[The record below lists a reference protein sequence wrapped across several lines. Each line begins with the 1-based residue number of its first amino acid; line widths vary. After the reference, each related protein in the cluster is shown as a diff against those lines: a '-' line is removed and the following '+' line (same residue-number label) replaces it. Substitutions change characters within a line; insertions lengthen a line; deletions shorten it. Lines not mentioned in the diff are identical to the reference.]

1 MMTIPIPI
9 DEKNKKKKDKEQQQN
24 TPTQTAQPA
33 PTEQTAPT
41 EQPQQPQGP
50 IPWEI
55 TTEEKRVNPDVY
67 NLYKQNYEPREKEI
81 QGIETDYLNKMNNI
95 YGLINKNSE
104 KTKEAL
110 KKQPVADAFNMLGTA
125 VGKLSEVASN
135 ATFSGRVAPK
145 KVDSSDIAKQGN
157 ALLKKSYE
165 LPQYLQAIDN
175 DIIQNK
181 AKQLQNEYAV
191 NMNRLQRQQQ
201 YIQNAIEQST
211 DKTKIKY
218 LSQEAI
224 ELKKQ
229 EIDLKRKHNEK
240 MEQLAED
247 RNKTYKTSVYANGN
261 GQKMEYDVLFV
272 DGKPYPVD
280 EYFIDDI
287 FNNSDLFPDE
297 KKKRL
302 KKAGASTATIRG
314 EIQTELDKGRRPK
327 YYSNKDIKVTQKIP
341 FPFMTTLKGSGTH
354 TKKVY

>member
-1 MMTIPIPI
+1 MITI
-9 DEKNKKKKDKEQQQN
+9 DDKDKKKKDKEQQQN
-24 TPTQTAQPA
+24 TQPAQPA
-33 PTEQTAPT
+33 QPEQ
-41 EQPQQPQGP
+41 QPQQPQGP

-55 TTEEKRVNPDVY
+55 TTEEKSVNPDVY
-67 NLYKQNYEPREKEI
+67 NLYVKNYEPRENAI
-81 QGIETDYLNKMNNI
+81 QQHENSYLNKMSNI

-110 KKQPVADAFNMLGTA
+110 KKQPIADAFNMLGTA

-191 NMNRLQRQQQ
+191 NMNRLQRQMQ

-229 EIDLKRKHNEK
+229 EAAFKKWYADQKLTIAKQNATANMIKANNEANN
-240 MEQLAED
+240 LADGFNFLE
-247 RNKTYKTSVYANGN
+247 
-261 GQKMEYDVLFV
+261 V
-272 DGKPYPVD
+272 DGKRYKVSD
-280 EYFIDDI
+280 EYILDI
-287 FNNSDLFPDE
+287 LDTDLFKPGE
-297 KKKRL
+297 KDKLMKT
-302 KKAGASTATIRG
+302 STDNIRG
-314 EIQTELDKGRRPK
+314 VIQSRLNKGERPEK
-327 YYSNKDIKVTQKIP
+327 YNDGTP
-341 FPFMTTLKGSGTH
+341 FSFKNTLGTTGKEVKRT
-354 TKKVY
+354 Y

>member
-1 MMTIPIPI
+1 MITI
-9 DEKNKKKKDKEQQQN
+9 DDKDKKKKDKEQQQN
-24 TPTQTAQPA
+24 TQPA
-33 PTEQTAPT
+33 PTEQTTTTATTT

-67 NLYKQNYEPREKEI
+67 NLYVNNYEPREKEI
-81 QGIETDYLNKMNNI
+81 QGIEKDYLDKMNKM
-95 YGLINKNSE
+95 YGLINQNSE

-110 KKQPVADAFNMLGTA
+110 KKQPIADAFNMLGTA

-145 KVDSSDIAKQGN
+145 KVDSSDITKQGN

-191 NMNRLQRQQQ
+191 NMNRLQRQMQ

-218 LSQEAI
+218 LSQEALELEEKKI
-224 ELKKQ
+224 E
-229 EIDLKRKHNEK
+229 LKRKHNEK
-240 MEQLAED
+240 MEQLAQQ
-247 RNKTYKTSVYANGN
+247 RANAYTTSVYNEGN
-261 GQKMEYDVLFV
+261 NLSDGYNFLEI
-272 DGKPYPVD
+272 DGKRYRVS
-280 EYFIDDI
+280 DDYLFDI
-287 FNNSDLFPDE
+287 LDTDLFDDEE
-297 KKKRL
+297 KKKL
-302 KKAGASTATIRG
+302 MKTSTDNIRG
-314 EIQTELDKGRRPK
+314 VIQYRLNKGERPQK
-327 YYSNKDIKVTQKIP
+327 YNDGTP
-341 FPFMTTLKGSGTH
+341 FSFKNTLKTTGKEVKRT
-354 TKKVY
+354 Y

>member
-1 MMTIPIPI
+1 MITI
-9 DEKNKKKKDKEQQQN
+9 DDKNKKKKEQQQN
-24 TPTQTAQPA
+24 TPTTTAQPA
-33 PTEQTAPT
+33 PTEQTTTTATTT

-50 IPWEI
+50 VLWKTKDEEI
-55 TTEEKRVNPDVY
+55 NFNNELFDTYLK
-67 NLYKQNYEPREKEI
+67 NYEPRENAI
-81 QGIETDYLNKMNNI
+81 QQHENSYLNKMSNI

-110 KKQPVADAFNMLGTA
+110 KKQPIADAFNMLGTA

-181 AKQLQNEYAV
+181 AKQLQNEYAT
-191 NMNRLQRQQQ
+191 NMNRLQRQMQ

-229 EIDLKRKHNEK
+229 EIDLKRKHNER
-240 MEQLAED
+240 MEELKEKEIGV
-247 RNKTYKTSVYANGN
+247 RKLGIYANAN
-261 GQKMEYDVLFV
+261 GQKMEYDQLFV
-272 DGKPYPVD
+272 DGVPYPVD
-280 EYFIDDI
+280 ADFIYDI
-287 FNNSDLFPDE
+287 LNNSDLFTDE
-297 KKKRL
+297 AKERL
-302 KKAGASTATIRG
+302 QGASTATIRG
-314 EIQTELDKGRRPK
+314 EIQTQIDKGKRPQ
-327 YYSNKDIKVTQKIP
+327 YYKNKDIKVTQKIP

>member
-1 MMTIPIPI
+1 MITI
-9 DEKNKKKKDKEQQQN
+9 DDKNKKKKEQQQN
-24 TPTQTAQPA
+24 TQPTQPTTPA
-33 PTEQTAPT
+33 TTEQTTQT

-55 TTEEKRVNPDVY
+55 TTEETSVNNDVY
-67 NLYKQNYEPREKEI
+67 NTYLKNYEPREKEI
-81 QGIETDYLNKMNNI
+81 QGIETDYLNKMSNI

-110 KKQPVADAFNMLGTA
+110 KKQPIADAFNMLGTA

-135 ATFSGRVAPK
+135 ATFGGKVAPK

-191 NMNRLQRQQQ
+191 NMNRLQRQMQ

-218 LSQEAI
+218 LSQAAI
-224 ELKKQ
+224 DLEKEK
-229 EIDLKRKHNEK
+229 IDLKRKHNEK
-240 MEQLAED
+240 MEELKEKEIGV
-247 RNKTYKTSVYANGN
+247 RKLGIYANAN
-261 GQKMEYDVLFV
+261 GQKMEYDQLIV
-272 DGKPYPVD
+272 DDKPYPVEAD
-280 EYFIDDI
+280 FIYDI
-287 FNNSDLFPDE
+287 LNNSDLFTDE
-297 KKKRL
+297 AKERL
-302 KKAGASTATIRG
+302 QGASAATIRG
-314 EIQTELDKGRRPK
+314 EIQTQLNKGKRPQ
-327 YYSNKDIKVTQKIP
+327 YYKNENIKVTQKIP
-341 FPFMTTLKGSGTH
+341 FPFMETLQGSGTH
-354 TKKVY
+354 SKKVY

>member
-1 MMTIPIPI
+1 MITI
-9 DEKNKKKKDKEQQQN
+9 DDKDKKKKEQQQN
-24 TPTQTAQPA
+24 TPTTPA
-33 PTEQTAPT
+33 PTEQTTQT

-55 TTEEKRVNPDVY
+55 TTEEKSVNNDVY
-67 NLYKQNYEPREKEI
+67 NLYKTNYEPREKEI
-81 QGIETDYLNKMNNI
+81 QGIETDYLNKMSNI
-95 YGLINKNSE
+95 YGLINQNSE

-110 KKQPVADAFNMLGTA
+110 KKQPIADAFNMLGTA

-135 ATFSGRVAPK
+135 ATFGGRVAPK

-175 DIIQNK
+175 DIMQNK

-191 NMNRLQRQQQ
+191 NMNRLQRQMQ

-240 MEQLAED
+240 MEQIAQQNANANMIKANNEGRNLAD
-247 RNKTYKTSVYANGN
+247 GYSYLT
-261 GQKMEYDVLFV
+261 V
-272 DGKPYPVD
+272 DGVKYKVSND
-280 EYFIDDI
+280 FIDDVL
-287 FNNSDLFPDE
+287 NSNLFDDNERE
-297 KKKRL
+297 KLAKYSYDR
-302 KKAGASTATIRG
+302 IRG
-314 EIQTELDKGRRPK
+314 EIQDKLDAGIIPTKDKDKNPFAFKKALQGMGKELKRT
-327 YYSNKDIKVTQKIP
+327 Y
-341 FPFMTTLKGSGTH
+341 
-354 TKKVY
+354 

>member
-1 MMTIPIPI
+1 MITI
-9 DEKNKKKKDKEQQQN
+9 DDKDKKKKEQQQ
-24 TPTQTAQPA
+24 TTQPAQPA
-33 PTEQTAPT
+33 PTEQTTTTATTT

-67 NLYKQNYEPREKEI
+67 KLYQQNYEPREKEI
-81 QGIETDYLNKMNNI
+81 QGIETDYLDKMNNI
-95 YGLINKNSE
+95 YGLINQNSE

-110 KKQPVADAFNMLGTA
+110 KKQPIADAFNMLGTA

-191 NMNRLQRQQQ
+191 NMNRLQRQMQ

-218 LSQEAI
+218 LSQEALAI
-224 ELKKQ
+224 EKEKI
-229 EIDLKRKHNEK
+229 ELKRKHNEK
-240 MEQLAED
+240 MEQLAQQKA
-247 RNKTYKTSVYANGN
+247 NAYTTSVYNEGN
-261 GQKMEYDVLFV
+261 NLSDGFNFLEV
-272 DGKPYPVD
+272 DNKRYKVS
-280 EYFIDDI
+280 DDYI
-287 FNNSDLFPDE
+287 LDILDTDLFDDDE
-297 KKKRL
+297 KNKLL
-302 KKAGASTATIRG
+302 KTSTDNIRG
-314 EIQTELDKGRRPK
+314 VIQYRLNKGKRPTK
-327 YYSNKDIKVTQKIP
+327 YDDGTP
-341 FPFMTTLKGSGTH
+341 FSFENTLGTTGKEVKRT
-354 TKKVY
+354 Y

>member
-1 MMTIPIPI
+1 MITI
-9 DEKNKKKKDKEQQQN
+9 DDKDKKKKEQQQN
-24 TPTQTAQPA
+24 TQPAQPA
-33 PTEQTAPT
+33 PTEQTTTTATTT

-67 NLYKQNYEPREKEI
+67 NLYVKNYEPREKEI
-81 QGIETDYLNKMNNI
+81 QGIEKDYLDKMNKM
-95 YGLINKNSE
+95 YGLINQNSE

-110 KKQPVADAFNMLGTA
+110 KKQPIADAFNMLGTA

-191 NMNRLQRQQQ
+191 NMNRLQRQMQ

-218 LSQEAI
+218 LSQEALELEEKKI
-224 ELKKQ
+224 E
-229 EIDLKRKHNEK
+229 LKRKHNEK
-240 MEQLAED
+240 MEQLAQQ
-247 RNKTYKTSVYANGN
+247 RANAYTTSVYNEGN
-261 GQKMEYDVLFV
+261 NLS
-272 DGKPYPVD
+272 DGYNFL
-280 EYFIDDI
+280 EIDDKRYRVSDDYLFDI
-287 FNNSDLFPDE
+287 LDTDLFDDEE
-297 KKKRL
+297 KKKL
-302 KKAGASTATIRG
+302 MKTSTDNIRG
-314 EIQTELDKGRRPK
+314 VIQYRLNKGERPTK
-327 YYSNKDIKVTQKIP
+327 YDDGTP
-341 FPFMTTLKGSGTH
+341 FSFKNTLKTTGKEVKRT
-354 TKKVY
+354 Y

>member
-1 MMTIPIPI
+1 MMTLE
-9 DEKNKKKKDKEQQQN
+9 DKDKKKKDKEQQQ
-24 TPTQTAQPA
+24 PTQPAQPA
-33 PTEQTAPT
+33 PTEQTTTT
-41 EQPQQPQGP
+41 EQQPQQPQGP

-55 TTEEKRVNPDVY
+55 TTEEKSVNPAVY
-67 NLYKQNYEPREKEI
+67 NLHMQNYEPREKEI
-81 QGIETDYLNKMNNI
+81 QGIETDYLNKMSNI

-110 KKQPVADAFNMLGTA
+110 KKQPIADAFNMLGTA

-135 ATFSGRVAPK
+135 ATFGGRVAPK

-165 LPQYLQAIDN
+165 LPQYLQDIDN

-181 AKQLQNEYAV
+181 AKQLQNEYAT
-191 NMNRLQRQQQ
+191 NMNRLQRQMQ

-240 MEQLAED
+240 MEKLKEQEIGVRKLGIYTNA
-247 RNKTYKTSVYANGN
+247 NKGNGN
-261 GQKMEYDVLFV
+261 GKFDKLTINGV
-272 DGKPYPVD
+272 DYPAPDNTVY
-280 EYFIDDI
+280 EIATK
-287 FNNSDLFPDE
+287 SDLFTDGELARIKGLEP
-297 KKKRL
+297 
-302 KKAGASTATIRG
+302 SVIRG
-314 EIQTELDKGRRPK
+314 EIQKKFDQNKFPK
-327 YYSNKDIKVTQKIP
+327 YYREDKENHIP
-341 FPFMTTLKGSGTH
+341 PMTHFPLMTTLRTLAKTQRNN
-354 TKKVY
+354 

>member
-1 MMTIPIPI
+1 MMTL
-9 DEKNKKKKDKEQQQN
+9 DDKDKKKKEQQQN
-24 TPTQTAQPA
+24 TQTTPA
-33 PTEQTAPT
+33 PPATTEQTAPT
-41 EQPQQPQGP
+41 ATTPEQPQQPQGP

-55 TTEEKRVNPDVY
+55 TTEEKSVNNDVY

-81 QGIETDYLNKMNNI
+81 QGIETDYLNKMSNI
-95 YGLINKNSE
+95 YGLINQNSE

-110 KKQPVADAFNMLGTA
+110 KKQPIADAFNMLGTA

-135 ATFSGRVAPK
+135 ATFGGRVAPK

-181 AKQLQNEYAV
+181 AKQLQNEYAT
-191 NMNRLQRQQQ
+191 NMNRLQRQMQ

-224 ELKKQ
+224 ALKEK

-240 MEQLAED
+240 MEELKEKEIGV
-247 RNKTYKTSVYANGN
+247 RKLGIYANAN
-261 GQKMEYDVLFV
+261 GQKMEYDQLIV
-272 DGKPYPVD
+272 DGKPYPVEAD
-280 EYFIDDI
+280 FIYDI
-287 FNNSDLFPDE
+287 LNNSDLFTDE
-297 KKKRL
+297 AKERL
-302 KKAGASTATIRG
+302 QGASAATIRG
-314 EIQTELDKGRRPK
+314 EIQTQLNKGKRPQ
-327 YYSNKDIKVTQKIP
+327 YYKNENIKVTQKIP
-341 FPFMTTLKGSGTH
+341 FPFMETLQGSGTH
-354 TKKVY
+354 SKKVY

>member
-1 MMTIPIPI
+1 MITL
-9 DEKNKKKKDKEQQQN
+9 DDKDKKKKEQQQN
-24 TPTQTAQPA
+24 TPTTPATTTA
-33 PTEQTAPT
+33 PTEQTTQTATTT

-55 TTEEKRVNPDVY
+55 TTEEKSVNNDVY
-67 NLYKQNYEPREKEI
+67 NTYLKNYEPREKEI
-81 QGIETDYLNKMNNI
+81 QGIETDYLNKMSNI
-95 YGLINKNSE
+95 YGLINQNSE

-110 KKQPVADAFNMLGTA
+110 KKQPIADAFNMLGTA

-135 ATFSGRVAPK
+135 ATFGGRVAPK

-191 NMNRLQRQQQ
+191 NMNRLQRQMQ

-224 ELKKQ
+224 ALEKQKIEAKENYQKELLKLKK
-229 EIDLKRKHNEK
+229 
-240 MEQLAED
+240 ED
-247 RNKTYKTSVYANGN
+247 NQIQRAKIYTNAN
-261 GQKMEYDVLFV
+261 GQKMEYDQLIV
-272 DGKPYPVD
+272 DGKPYPVEAD
-280 EYFIDDI
+280 FIYDI
-287 FNNSDLFPDE
+287 LNNSDLFTDE
-297 KKKRL
+297 EKERL
-302 KKAGASTATIRG
+302 QGASDATVRG
-314 EIQTELDKGRRPK
+314 EIQTRLDKGKRPQ
-327 YYSNKDIKVTQKIP
+327 YYKNENIKVTQKIP

-354 TKKVY
+354 SKKVY

>member
-1 MMTIPIPI
+1 MITI
-9 DEKNKKKKDKEQQQN
+9 DEKDKKKKEQQQN
-24 TPTQTAQPA
+24 TPPA
-33 PTEQTAPT
+33 PTATTEQTTTTATTT

-67 NLYKQNYEPREKEI
+67 NLYVKNYEPREKEI
-81 QGIETDYLNKMNNI
+81 QGIEKDYLDKMNKM
-95 YGLINKNSE
+95 YGLINQNSE

-110 KKQPVADAFNMLGTA
+110 KKQPIADAFNMLGTA

-175 DIIQNK
+175 DIIQNR

-191 NMNRLQRQQQ
+191 NMNRLQRQMQ

-218 LSQEAI
+218 LSQEAYNLKQQ
-224 ELKKQ
+224 ELALNEWWKKQ
-229 EIDLKRKHNEK
+229 KLSIDQQNATANMIRANNEGNDLADGYSYLK
-240 MEQLAED
+240 
-247 RNKTYKTSVYANGN
+247 
-261 GQKMEYDVLFV
+261 V
-272 DGKPYPVD
+272 DGVKYKVSN
-280 EYFIDDI
+280 YFIDDVL
-287 FNNSDLFPDE
+287 NSNLFDDKERE
-297 KKKRL
+297 KLAPYSYDRIL
-302 KKAGASTATIRG
+302 G
-314 EIQTELDKGRRPK
+314 EIQDKLDAGIIPTKDKDGNHFAFKKALQGMGKELKRT
-327 YYSNKDIKVTQKIP
+327 Y
-341 FPFMTTLKGSGTH
+341 
-354 TKKVY
+354 

>member
-1 MMTIPIPI
+1 MITIPI
-9 DEKNKKKKDKEQQQN
+9 DDKDKKKKEQQQN
-24 TPTQTAQPA
+24 TQPAQPA
-33 PTEQTAPT
+33 TTEQTTTTATTT

-67 NLYKQNYEPREKEI
+67 KLYQQNYEPREKEI
-81 QGIETDYLNKMNNI
+81 QGIETDYLDKMNNI
-95 YGLINKNSE
+95 YGLINQNSE

-110 KKQPVADAFNMLGTA
+110 KKQPIADAFNMLGTA

-191 NMNRLQRQQQ
+191 NMNRLQRQMQ

-229 EIDLKRKHNEK
+229 EAALDEWWKKENIRLREESNEIRKWGISTEANKQDL
-240 MEQLAED
+240 
-247 RNKTYKTSVYANGN
+247 G
-261 GQKMEYDVLFV
+261 YDKLFV
-272 DGKPYPVD
+272 DDVPYPV
-280 EYFIDDI
+280 EEGFIYDI
-287 FNNSDLFPDE
+287 LNNSDLFTDE
-297 KKKRL
+297 QKERL
-302 KKAGASTATIRG
+302 QGASTSTIRG
-314 EIQTELDKGRRPK
+314 EIQTQLNKGKRPQ
-327 YYSNKDIKVTQKIP
+327 YYKNKDIKVTQKIP
-341 FPFMTTLKGSGTH
+341 FPFMTTLRGQG
-354 TKKVY
+354 KKMITNY

>member
-1 MMTIPIPI
+1 MMQIPI
-9 DEKNKKKKDKEQQQN
+9 DDKNKKKKEQQQQQN
-24 TPTQTAQPA
+24 TPTQPT
-33 PTEQTAPT
+33 PTEQTTQT
-41 EQPQQPQGP
+41 EQHQQPQGP

-55 TTEEKRVNPDVY
+55 TTEEKSVNPAVY
-67 NLYKQNYEPREKEI
+67 NLYKTNYEPREKEI
-81 QGIETDYLNKMNNI
+81 QGIETDYLNKMSNI

-110 KKQPVADAFNMLGTA
+110 KKQPIADAFNMLGTA

-135 ATFSGRVAPK
+135 ATFGGRVAPK

-191 NMNRLQRQQQ
+191 NMNRLQRQMQ

-218 LSQEAI
+218 LSQEAL
-224 ELKKQ
+224 ELKEKAL
-229 EIDLKRKHNEK
+229 ELKRKHNEK

-247 RNKTYKTSVYANGN
+247 RNKTYKTSVYANAN

-272 DGKPYPVD
+272 NGVPYPVEPD
-280 EYFIDDI
+280 FVYDVLMK
-287 FNNSDLFPDE
+287 SDLFTPEERD
-297 KKKRL
+297 RL
-302 KKAGASTATIRG
+302 DDASTAIIRG
-314 EIQTELDKGRRPK
+314 EIQNYIDKGKIPQ
-327 YYSNKDIKVTQKIP
+327 YYINTGNQKIR
-341 FPFMTTLKGSGTH
+341 FPFMKMLKGSGTH

>member
-1 MMTIPIPI
+1 MMTI
-9 DEKNKKKKDKEQQQN
+9 DDKDKKKKEQQQN
-24 TPTQTAQPA
+24 TPTAQPA
-33 PTEQTAPT
+33 PTEQTTTTATTP

-55 TTEEKRVNPDVY
+55 TTEEKSVNNDVY
-67 NLYKQNYEPREKEI
+67 NLYKTNYEPREKEI
-81 QGIETDYLNKMNNI
+81 QGIETDYLNKMSNI

-110 KKQPVADAFNMLGTA
+110 KKQPIADAFNMLGTA

-135 ATFSGRVAPK
+135 ATFGGRVAPK

-191 NMNRLQRQQQ
+191 NMNRLQRQMQ

-218 LSQEAI
+218 LSQAAI
-224 ELKKQ
+224 DLKKQ
-229 EIDLKRKHNEK
+229 EIDLKRKHNER
-240 MEQLAED
+240 MEQIAEKNADANIIRANNDGSNLAD
-247 RNKTYKTSVYANGN
+247 RYNFL
-261 GQKMEYDVLFV
+261 DV
-272 DGKPYPVD
+272 DGKRYKVSN
-280 EYFIDDI
+280 EYILDI
-287 FNNSDLFPDE
+287 LNTNMFTEEERE
-297 KKKRL
+297 KLMKT
-302 KKAGASTATIRG
+302 STDNIRG
-314 EIQTELDKGRRPK
+314 VIQYRLNKGKRPEKYFDGTPFSLENTLGTTGKELKRT
-327 YYSNKDIKVTQKIP
+327 Y
-341 FPFMTTLKGSGTH
+341 
-354 TKKVY
+354 

>member
-1 MMTIPIPI
+1 MITL
-9 DEKNKKKKDKEQQQN
+9 DDKDKKKKEQQQN
-24 TPTQTAQPA
+24 TPTTPAQPA
-33 PTEQTAPT
+33 PTEQTTTP

-55 TTEEKRVNPDVY
+55 TTEEKSVNNDVY

-81 QGIETDYLNKMNNI
+81 QGIETDYLNKMSNI
-95 YGLINKNSE
+95 YGLINQNSE

-110 KKQPVADAFNMLGTA
+110 KKQPIADAFNMLGTA

-135 ATFSGRVAPK
+135 ATFEGRVAPK

-191 NMNRLQRQQQ
+191 NMNRLQRQMQ

-218 LSQEAI
+218 LSQEAYQLKQQEI
-224 ELKKQ
+224 DAEKKYKEGMLELKKQ
-229 EIDLKRKHNEK
+229 ENGLRKLGIYANS
-240 MEQLAED
+240 
-247 RNKTYKTSVYANGN
+247 NKGNGN
-261 GQKMEYDVLFV
+261 GKFDKLTINGV
-272 DGKPYPVD
+272 DYPAPDNTVY
-280 EYFIDDI
+280 EIATK
-287 FNNSDLFPDE
+287 SDLFTDKE
-297 KKKRL
+297 L
-302 KKAGASTATIRG
+302 EIIAGLEPSVIRG
-314 EIQTELDKGRRPK
+314 EIQKKFDQNKFPK
-327 YYSNKDIKVTQKIP
+327 YYKPKYYRDGKKTSFPLMTILSSLAKTQRNN
-341 FPFMTTLKGSGTH
+341 
-354 TKKVY
+354 